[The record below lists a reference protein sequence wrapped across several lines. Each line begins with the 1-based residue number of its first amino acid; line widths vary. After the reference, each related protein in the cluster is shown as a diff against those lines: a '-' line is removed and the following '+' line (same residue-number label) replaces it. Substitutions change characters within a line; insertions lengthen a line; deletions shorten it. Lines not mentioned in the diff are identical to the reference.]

1 MNQNPDILT
10 EQGNKLFENE
20 KYMLAFKKY
29 EQAYKLNPT
38 FNLNRKIIQTLYLA
52 GNITDIEELVS
63 DFENDYLS
71 NFKDASLII
80 KALISTNNFLQAR
93 QVVRNVHFSNEVG
106 QIDNLNFEIDL
117 AANKYLIEHRNN
129 IKSLKERA
137 KSIVIEPMAEQV
149 NFIHQLKYLSLND
162 YLKNTELLLE
172 NPWLHPLFKSS
183 IAEDL
188 VKLKITHKMGI
199 YYFDKNTTFIPCNCP
214 LISDLKALNY
224 LKIDL
229 NKISPNLSPIELNS
243 VESELNLYAAMLY
256 PFTDQIIDDP
266 QLWIEVILVHFGI
279 KKSALNLENSVK
291 AGRVDRWL
299 SKFEKLLNLFNS

>member
-1 MNQNPDILT
+1 MSQNTDTLT

-20 KYMLAFKKY
+20 KYILAFKKY

-52 GNITDIEELVS
+52 GNITDIGEFVS

-71 NFKDASLII
+71 NFQDTSLLI
-80 KALISTNNFLQAR
+80 KALISTNDFLQAR
-93 QVVRNVHFSNEVG
+93 QIVRNVDFSNENG

-129 IKSLKERA
+129 IKSLKERT
-137 KSIVIEPMAEQV
+137 KSIVTEPVTEQV
-149 NFIHQLKYLSLND
+149 DLIHQLKYLSLND
-162 YLKNTELLLE
+162 YLKNTEVLLE

-188 VKLKITHKMGI
+188 VKLKITHKVGI
-199 YYFDKNTTFIPCNCP
+199 YYFDENTTFIPCKYS
-214 LISDLKALNY
+214 LIADLKSLNH

-229 NKISPNLSPIELNS
+229 KKISPNLSPVELNS

-256 PFTDQIIDDP
+256 PFTDKIIDNP
-266 QLWIEVILVHFGI
+266 QLWIEVILAHFGI

-299 SKFEKLLNLFNS
+299 SKFEKLLDLFNS